1 MESRQS
7 EVARPIRRAPLPA
20 WVWVVL
26 ALLVLVRIPSIVQ
39 PLGPDQAL
47 YSYVGERILHG
58 DLPYRDVWDQ
68 KPPGLHAAY
77 ALLWQA
83 WPNEAVVPLA
93 DMLLAAAVAA
103 MLLPIAGMFTA
114 SRFAGSLAAA
124 LFLLLGNPSFARF
137 GGARLRGQ
145 GEVFI
150 AALVTASVWLF
161 LRCRAQ
167 RSSAGWRRSALALSA
182 GCLVGLASLAK
193 YPAAGYLVVGWAAWA
208 LGRSSRTADNLDAGR
223 LIRLLA
229 WSAVGLLLP
238 IGLMVVCFSA
248 GGALRDLWDATIV
261 YNLRYSG
268 ETYSGA
274 WAFARYLVS
283 FPVQHARVDGLWL
296 LGGAGSIVLLA
307 RSVRKPAFLVPV
319 IWIAVACLAIAINGS
334 RGLPQYFLQAYPALA
349 LAAGVAGVELLG
361 GWPRAS
367 RWLAAAVVLVAVTRV
382 MAFSDA
388 VQVTAWDLTHLAGR
402 TDRATYL
409 ARFAGRPGD
418 KYSAPDVRELG
429 TWLGT
434 HVDAGERVYVFG
446 FSAGAY
452 LYSGRQSASRFFW
465 NSPVVVG
472 FNEGRP
478 GYGKAGLLSDL
489 QTERPLIVALQK
501 DDGGPGGRDSC
512 TWFLSQPE
520 LATWLQR
527 DYRPL
532 PSVSRYQLYQRV
544 APR

>member
-1 MESRQS
+1 MGSRQF
-7 EVARPIRRAPLPA
+7 EVARPSRRASLPA
-20 WVWVVL
+20 WVWIVL
-26 ALLVLVRIPSIVQ
+26 ALLVLVRVPAIVQ

-47 YSYVGERILHG
+47 YAYVGERILQG

-77 ALLWQA
+77 AFLWKA

-93 DMLLAAAVAA
+93 DTLLAVAVAA
-103 MLLPIAGMFTA
+103 MLLPIAAMVTA
-114 SRFAGSLAAA
+114 SRFAGPLAAG

-150 AALVTASVWLF
+150 AAFVTAGVWLF
-161 LRCRAQ
+161 MRCRTQ
-167 RSSAGWRRSALALSA
+167 GSSVGWRRPALALSA
-182 GCLVGLASLAK
+182 GCLTGLAALAK
-193 YPAAGYLVVGWAAWA
+193 YPAAGYLMVGWAALA
-208 LGRSSRTADNLDAGR
+208 LVGHSRGIGTKDAGR

-238 IGLMVVCFSA
+238 VGVMVVCFSA

-274 WAFARYLVS
+274 WAFAQYLVT

-307 RSVRKPAFLVPV
+307 RSFWRPAFLVPV

-361 GWPRAS
+361 GWPRTA
-367 RWLAAAVVLVAVTRV
+367 RFVVAAVVLVAVTRV
-382 MAFSDA
+382 MSFADA
-388 VQVTAWDLTHLAGR
+388 AQVTAWDLARLAGQ

-434 HVDAGERVYVFG
+434 HVDAGEPVYVFG

-465 NSPVVVG
+465 NSPVIVG
-472 FNEGRP
+472 FNEGQP
-478 GYGKAGLLSDL
+478 GYGKSGLLADL
-489 QTERPLIVALQK
+489 QARRPLIVALQK

-520 LATWLQR
+520 LATWLLR
-527 DYRPL
+527 DFRPL